1 MRVNG
6 VGQYEYQPLLSRSSG
21 VGSMLRCGGIYLS
34 LCGGIYATVWWDV
47 SFCVVWDLG
56 VVGSTYASLCFNMY
70 IIVSVII

>member
-21 VGSMLRCGGIYLS
+21 VGSMLRCGGIYA
-34 LCGGIYATVWWDV
+34 IVWWDV

-56 VVGSTYASLCFNMY
+56 VVGSTYASLC
-70 IIVSVII
+70 